1 MGPDV
6 APKSGPLVMVI
17 DDDEDIR
24 ASLSGLLED
33 AGFRVVGFGDGKQGL
48 AYLADGEL
56 PCLILLDLMM
66 PVMDGWRFRVEQV
79 MNPALASVP
88 VIVITAG
95 GTAARGADLG
105 VEVVAKPFDAALLM
119 AMVRRHCAPSP

>member
-6 APKSGPLVMVI
+6 APKAGQLVMVI

-24 ASLSGLLED
+24 AALSGLLED
-33 AGFRVVGFGDGKQGL
+33 AGFRVVAFGDGKQGL
-48 AYLADGEL
+48 SYLAAGEL

-95 GTAARGADLG
+95 GTGDRGPDLG
-105 VEVVAKPFDAALLM
+105 VEVVVKPFDAAALV
-119 AMVRRHCAPSP
+119 AMIRRHCAP

>member
-6 APKSGPLVMVI
+6 APKTGQLVMVI

-24 ASLSGLLED
+24 AGLSGLLED
-33 AGFRVVGFGDGKQGL
+33 AGFRVVAFGDGKQGL

-56 PCLILLDLMM
+56 PCLIILDLMM
-66 PVMDGWRFRVEQV
+66 PVMDGWRFRVEQL

-95 GTAARGADLG
+95 GTASRGPDLG
-105 VEVVAKPFDAALLM
+105 VEVVAKPFDTTVLLE
-119 AMVRRHCAPSP
+119 MVRRHCAP

>member
-1 MGPDV
+1 MGPDL
-6 APKSGPLVMVI
+6 APKAGQLVMVI

-24 ASLSGLLED
+24 AALSGLLEE
-33 AGFRVVGFGDGKQGL
+33 AGFRVVGFGNGKQGL
-48 AYLADGEL
+48 AYLATGEL

-66 PVMDGWRFRVEQV
+66 PVMDGWQFRVEQM

-95 GTAARGADLG
+95 GTASRGPDLG
-105 VEVVAKPFDAALLM
+105 VEVVAKPFDMNVLLT
-119 AMVRRHCAPSP
+119 MVRSHCAP

>member
-1 MGPDV
+1 MGPEG
-6 APKSGPLVMVI
+6 APKAGQLVMVI

-24 ASLSGLLED
+24 AGLSGLLEAD
-33 AGFRVVGFGDGKQGL
+33 GFRVVAFGDGKQGL
-48 AYLADGEL
+48 AYLSDGEL

-66 PVMDGWRFRVEQV
+66 PVMDGWRFRIEQV

-95 GTAARGADLG
+95 GTAGQGPDLG
-105 VEVVAKPFDAALLM
+105 VEVVAKPFDSAVLM
-119 AMVRRHCAPSP
+119 AMVRRHCGP